1 MTEGR
6 SSATLTISPTP
17 NGTPMPI
24 ERRSS
29 AISRAE
35 RRQGKTKKMAIIAVA
50 LMLLA
55 LVGYVL
61 SMDEELAPG
70 EEGERVVGE

>member
-1 MTEGR
+1 MHT
-6 SSATLTISPTP
+6 
-17 NGTPMPI
+17 
-24 ERRSS
+24 ERRSL
-29 AISRAE
+29 AVRRAE
-35 RRQGKTKKMAIIAVA
+35 RRQGKTKKMGIVAIA

-70 EEGERVVGE
+70 EEGERIVGE

>member
-1 MTEGR
+1 MHT
-6 SSATLTISPTP
+6 
-17 NGTPMPI
+17 
-24 ERRSS
+24 ERRSL
-29 AISRAE
+29 AVRRAE
-35 RRQGKTKKMAIIAVA
+35 RRQGKTKKMGIIAIV

-70 EEGERVVGE
+70 EDGERIVGE